1 MREVHDRFEGERE
14 IAYTTVMTVLDRLA
28 KKDLVT
34 RERDGRAW
42 RYFPADTREALTA
55 QTMLRTLD
63 DMDVTDRR
71 TALLHFLDGATT
83 DELADIK
90 AALAEIEARA
100 EGDQDGTAGS
110 SKRKHGPPP
119 LTPARPPPPRWCGV
133 GCAVAHAP
141 VTMEPVIPF
150 VLAGLAV
157 LLAWVAPGLMARQ
170 KGFRRAPRLG
180 PGGLAGGV
188 GRRHPRGAR
197 GGPGGD
203 AAAPRR

>member
-1 MREVHDRFEGERE
+1 MPHSTSAPRLGDLERVVMEHLWEASTRRAAPSFEGATVREVHDRFEGERE

-100 EGDQDGTAGS
+100 EGEQATTTR
-110 SKRKHGPPP
+110 RK
-119 LTPARPPPPRWCGV
+119 
-133 GCAVAHAP
+133 
-141 VTMEPVIPF
+141 II
-150 VLAGLAV
+150 
-157 LLAWVAPGLMARQ
+157 
-170 KGFRRAPRLG
+170 RRR
-180 PGGLAGGV
+180 
-188 GRRHPRGAR
+188 
-197 GGPGGD
+197 
-203 AAAPRR
+203 

>member
-1 MREVHDRFEGERE
+1 MPHSTSAPRLGDLERVVMEHLWEAANVGGPLFDGATVREVYLRFVGERE

-42 RYFPADTREALTA
+42 RYSPAKTREALTA

-63 DMDVTDRR
+63 DMEVTDRR

-100 EGDQDGTAGS
+100 EGDQATS
-110 SKRKHGPPP
+110 
-119 LTPARPPPPRWCGV
+119 AR
-133 GCAVAHAP
+133 
-141 VTMEPVIPF
+141 
-150 VLAGLAV
+150 
-157 LLAWVAPGLMARQ
+157 
-170 KGFRRAPRLG
+170 RRTI
-180 PGGLAGGV
+180 
-188 GRRHPRGAR
+188 RRR
-197 GGPGGD
+197 
-203 AAAPRR
+203 